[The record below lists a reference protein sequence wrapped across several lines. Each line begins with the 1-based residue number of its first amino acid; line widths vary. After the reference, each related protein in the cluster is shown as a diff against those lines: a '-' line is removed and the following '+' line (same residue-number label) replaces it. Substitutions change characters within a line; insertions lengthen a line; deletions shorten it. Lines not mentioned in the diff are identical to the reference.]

1 MTAETYWQQALECS
15 QSALNSAALVPLA
28 TDLDHLV
35 GEAGITYELR
45 HLKGVPPR
53 HLRSAGP
60 KPNPFRPW
68 DRALEVCEVGDQHVL
83 ILNKYPVQIGHMLLI
98 TRQWAPQSGWLN
110 LKDWQAL
117 VTVDS
122 NTTGLW
128 FFNSGPAAGASQPHR
143 HLQLLPRHPGESV
156 CPRGDWFVELAASQ
170 RTTSNADQEDP
181 LRQTC
186 FVHRLN
192 GDQQDPIQ
200 LCRRYEDLCERA
212 GLGSP
217 NHTEKPSQPY
227 NLLLSRHWLV
237 LVRRRCDGVRGFSVN
252 ALGFAGYLLSTEASE
267 RSWLQQ
273 IGPEGLL
280 RNVVA

>member
-170 RTTSNADQEDP
+170 RTPSSVDQEDP

-212 GLGSP
+212 GLGSA
-217 NHTEKPSQPY
+217 NRTEKPSQPY